1 MVDACRCHA
10 ADGAGTVAAVVPSPR
25 PRSPEMVTRLYFR
38 VQLYSIVCD
47 SDWSVPHVHTVC
59 VHLHM
64 PVIIKYRSLQYS
76 CSSMRC
82 RGSAH
87 YSKFGVSRSAHVR
100 SGQHPALRGVAATGG
115 KLESLGWRINPCH
128 RVVLSADQTAV
139 CRKRCQPP
147 APLFNIADRQ
157 VIYR

>member
-1 MVDACRCHA
+1 MSR
-10 ADGAGTVAAVVPSPR
+10 GGR
-25 PRSPEMVTRLYFR
+25 RRNRRSGGSQPKATKPTRLYFR

-76 CSSMRC
+76 CSSLRC

-115 KLESLGWRINPCH
+115 NHSAGGSTLVTAWSSALIRQPCAG
-128 RVVLSADQTAV
+128 SAASHLLLCSILQTD
-139 CRKRCQPP
+139 K
-147 APLFNIADRQ
+147 
-157 VIYR
+157 